1 MQDNQFYNLK
11 IFLREKAIIF
21 NITITNDSSEIIYYN
36 NNFTL
41 EELYNLNRFFYQY
54 LSIEELFKLFFQ
66 KIYFPDILKEEM

>member
-66 KIYFPDILKEEM
+66 KIYYPDILKEEM